1 MSLPETLSRVRART
15 IVLLAALLMLAGCSA
30 KVQPVIAPKV
40 EIKPTPATE
49 STGSG
54 EQVSPE
60 TPVLPRA
67 SDREEQAPETDPVP
81 VEGPN
86 LGAPEV
92 TDSSAP
98 PPDAPPPPPP
108 PASGG
113 NELFPEPHWA
123 VVSLAELRSF
133 DAVFAISDIHG
144 SLKLLTPLLIRAGL
158 ILPSSSDQRYLWAGS
173 SARGRRFLLVIVGDS
188 INKGKDSAAV
198 LLRIKELQDQAA
210 SKGGRVIAV
219 LGNHEAE
226 FLAEPSQCD
235 EEFVDSAKKFPELQ
249 RGGKLSCKDLGKGPL
264 GEFMQSMPVGAVV
277 GTWMFSHA
285 GYFDY
290 DLLKKARTAQQK
302 QAVAA
307 KFLRD
312 TTNARAKSDFR
323 TLVDEDRSILK
334 THDWWQK
341 HLPEAR
347 DTLQLLGLTGMVV
360 GHEPGFMGAEG
371 EIAMN
376 KFGWLMKLDA
386 GMNPDREDSK
396 GRVLK
401 CQVGLILP
409 PNARGLQMMNAGRPL
424 CSQFGPKQEQAI
436 PVKNL

>member
-1 MSLPETLSRVRART
+1 MSLPETLTRVRART
-15 IVLLAALLMLAGCSA
+15 IVLWAALLMLAGCSA

-40 EIKPTPATE
+40 EVKPTPLTE

-54 EQVSPE
+54 EQVSPQ
-60 TPVLPRA
+60 TPVLPPA
-67 SDREEQAPETDPVP
+67 DTDPVP
-81 VEGPN
+81 AEGPSST
-86 LGAPEV
+86 APEV
-92 TDSSAP
+92 SDGSAP
-98 PPDAPPPPPP
+98 PPMAPPPPPP
-108 PASGG
+108 AGG
-113 NELFPEPHWA
+113 NELFPEPQWA
-123 VVSLAELRSF
+123 VVSLTELRSF
-133 DAVFAISDIHG
+133 DAVFAMSDIHG
-144 SLKLLTPLLIRAGL
+144 TLKLLTPLLIRAGL
-158 ILPSSSDQRYLWAGS
+158 ILPTSTDQRYLWAGS
-173 SARGRRFLLVIVGDS
+173 NARGRRFLFVIVGDS
-188 INKGKDSAAV
+188 INKGPDSAAV
-198 LLRIKELQDQAA
+198 LLRIKELQDQAS

-235 EEFVDSAKKFPELQ
+235 EEFLDSAKKFPELQ

-277 GTWMFSHA
+277 GTWMFSHS

-290 DLLKKARTAQQK
+290 DLLKKARTAPQK

-312 TTNARAKSDFR
+312 TTNARAKGDFR

-341 HLPEAR
+341 HLPECR